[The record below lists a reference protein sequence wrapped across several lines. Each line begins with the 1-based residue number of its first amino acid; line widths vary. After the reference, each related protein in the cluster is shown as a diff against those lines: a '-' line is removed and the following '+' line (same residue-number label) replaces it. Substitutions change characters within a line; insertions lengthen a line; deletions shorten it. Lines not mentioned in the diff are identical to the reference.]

1 MIFKDLAR
9 DERGATIV
17 ELAFAFP
24 IAITFIWMI
33 AQMGMLF
40 RANSG
45 IQHSLGQ
52 GARTATLWPT
62 PTATTIKQKMTDA
75 VYGIGPGTFKI
86 TVPATP
92 VEDPTDKAKYLDLQV
107 TYEQSTSMLFFPG
120 PEIQITKKKR
130 VWVAS

>member
-1 MIFKDLAR
+1 MKILKNLAR

-52 GARTATLWPT
+52 GARKATLWPT
-62 PTATTIKQKMTDA
+62 PTQDAVKTAMQDA
-75 VYGIGPGTFKI
+75 VYGIGPGTFDNPAPSI
-86 TVPATP
+86 TPGTA
-92 VEDPTDKAKYLDLQV
+92 DGAKYWDLSV
-107 TYEQSTSMLFFPG
+107 TYKQDTSLLFFPG
-120 PEIQITKKKR
+120 PKIIITKTKR
-130 VWVAS
+130 VWIAS